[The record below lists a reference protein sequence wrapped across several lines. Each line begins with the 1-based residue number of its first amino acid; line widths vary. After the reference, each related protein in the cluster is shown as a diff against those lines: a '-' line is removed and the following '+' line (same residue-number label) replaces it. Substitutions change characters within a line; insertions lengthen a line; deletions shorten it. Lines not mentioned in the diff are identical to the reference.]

1 MMPPGPSITLDQESF
16 KALASGVRVEIL
28 KKLDDR
34 RATVT
39 DLSSLMDLSKPTL
52 LEHLEKLQAAGL
64 VKRMDE
70 GRKWIYYELT
80 GKGRKILHP
89 EKVTIVVSLSLS
101 ALMAGVGIVALL
113 LGALAATGLYGVVD
127 TGPATGGAFS
137 AAPAVPHVPAPL
149 LVGFGLLASALW
161 FVAFAMYF
169 RIWGDRRR
177 VELFESLQGL

>member
-39 DLSSLMDLSKPTL
+39 DLSSLMELSKPTL
-52 LEHLEKLQAAGL
+52 LEHLEKLQTAGL
-64 VKRMDE
+64 VKRVDE

-89 EKVTIVVSLSLS
+89 EKVTIVVSLALS
-101 ALMAGVGIVALL
+101 AALAAVGIVALL
-113 LGALAATGLYGVVD
+113 VAALSGGALFGVE
-127 TGPATGGAFS
+127 TGPATGTAYG
-137 AAPAVPHVPAPL
+137 AAPTIPHIPAPI
-149 LVGFGLLASALW
+149 LVGLGLVAAALW

-169 RIWGDRRR
+169 RVWGDRRR
-177 VELFESLQGL
+177 VELFESLQDL